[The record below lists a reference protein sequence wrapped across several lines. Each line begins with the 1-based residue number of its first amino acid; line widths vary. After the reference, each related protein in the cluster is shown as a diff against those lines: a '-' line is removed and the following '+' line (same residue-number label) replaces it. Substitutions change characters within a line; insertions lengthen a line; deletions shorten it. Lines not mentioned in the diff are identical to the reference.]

1 MALWIPWRN
10 TAGHMTEFRT
20 DIFHIY
26 FHTTNWTSTT
36 VNKTVTF
43 TTLFELP
50 EIQQILLSV
59 TYNIRQQ
66 ENLKWKEF
74 DTSEIT
80 KHSAVQQ
87 IIINYLIIQFYWKTT
102 STWFCRY
109 TIFLP
114 QDHHHQSRGKWNDQ
128 DYSFYPK
135 AQ

>member
-1 MALWIPWRN
+1 
-10 TAGHMTEFRT
+10 MTEFRT

-80 KHSAVQQ
+80 KQPDFVDTPYSYLR
-87 IIINYLIIQFYWKTT
+87 IIIIKVVVSGMIRIIHFIQKLNSKT
-102 STWFCRY
+102 S
-109 TIFLP
+109 I
-114 QDHHHQSRGKWNDQ
+114 
-128 DYSFYPK
+128 
-135 AQ
+135 